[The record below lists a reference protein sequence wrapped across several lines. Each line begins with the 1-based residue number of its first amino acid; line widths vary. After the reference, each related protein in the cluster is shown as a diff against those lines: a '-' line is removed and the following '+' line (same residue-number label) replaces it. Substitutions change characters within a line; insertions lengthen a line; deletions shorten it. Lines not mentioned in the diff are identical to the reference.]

1 MAVNSNMWGGSPPGH
16 KKGQKRGQKPIGHNG
31 KMTQWDTLIGVEGG
45 FEAAVNWYRA
55 QVDPA
60 TGKLYTC
67 AQVARILSEQYGR
80 HLSTCALHMEMLRIK
95 RRREN
100 EGTA

>member
-1 MAVNSNMWGGSPPGH
+1 MGVNSNMWGGSPPGH
-16 KKGQKRGQKPIGHNG
+16 KKGKKPGPKPIGYNG
-31 KMTQWDTLIGVEGG
+31 KMTKWDTLIGVEGG

-60 TGKLYTC
+60 TGKLYTST
-67 AQVARILSEQYGR
+67 QIARILSEQYGR
-80 HLSTCALHMEMLRIK
+80 KLSSYGLHMEMLRIK

-100 EGTA
+100 GGTA